1 MFDVENF
8 DTLLVTLSNL
18 ECIDRAIKQAEMD
31 DSHELDQTHLQRI
44 LLQAMMD
51 FR

>member
-1 MFDVENF
+1 MCV
-8 DTLLVTLSNL
+8 
-18 ECIDRAIKQAEMD
+18 ECIDRGIKQAELD
-31 DSHELDQTHLQRI
+31 DSQEIDETHVQKI